1 MSRKATDSAKNGRR
15 PRASLRRD
23 RRGVT
28 AIEFGFI
35 SVPLIGIM
43 IAILQVA
50 TTFFTQQALETAA
63 EKGSRLLMTGQVQN
77 AGMSAAAYKTTV
89 CGALPTYM
97 KCANL
102 LVDVDVASGNDFS
115 GATTT
120 LPTITY
126 DASGNPNNS
135 FKFNTGNPGD
145 IVVVRTMYVWAIQK
159 GFFGFNLANMTG
171 NRRLLISTSVFKAE
185 NY

>member
-1 MSRKATDSAKNGRR
+1 MAHPAPETTTPRT
-15 PRASLRRD
+15 RASLRRD

-35 SVPLIGIM
+35 ALPLIGIM
-43 IAILQVA
+43 IAILQIA

-63 EKGSRLLMTGQVQN
+63 EKGSRLLMTGDVQK
-77 AGMSAAAYKTTV
+77 AGMNATAYKNKV
-89 CGALPTYM
+89 CSVLPAYM
-97 KCANL
+97 QCANL
-102 LVDVDVASGNDFS
+102 LVDVDVASGNSFS

-126 DASGNPNNS
+126 DSAGNPNNS

-159 GFFGFNLANMTG
+159 GFFGFDLANMTG
-171 NRRLLISTSVFKAE
+171 NRRLLISTTVFKAE